1 MPNSPARIRP
11 AGTLLW
17 LGFDRVQP
25 NRWFCRAS
33 IVESMHCMVLRRPVK
48 LAALTGEVDF
58 GRRGSPS
65 FRTTPTQHK
74 IPRAPQKHRD
84 SLTSNTVPGQLVL
97 ALSHFCSYVQLA
109 FFHPTGTLGQEQ
121 KNMKRFGK
129 FRDPRFV
136 LTTLQNPTWEVRTRA
151 ELIQAAQDALT
162 HQPDAAELP
171 FAGRPAAPVIP
182 PPTPTIPPPVAAA
195 PHAEPQPQ
203 PQAQPEHEPEP
214 EPAPQSQLELQRE
227 PQLEPHPLSPTASD
241 VVPVTAPL
249 PHVVAEQPAKPKRKD
264 KPRPKR
270 QPQPVRFAKIIPGG
284 AAAGCVAASFDRHAS
299 KAGGPHRHE
308 SSDLPALERHSRK
321 CAICHHPNRADM
333 EEAFVNWRN
342 ADLIQTENDLPNYH
356 TIYRHARALGLYE
369 RRRENLRFAA
379 ELLVEHADQAQPDA
393 NIILRALHACA
404 RINDR
409 GEWVEPV
416 RRIIASS
423 GEPQPAFAPAP
434 QLAPQPQFQQLAP
447 EAAPSPQFSAPISI
461 NTDANPPF
469 LINGPTISK

>member
-1 MPNSPARIRP
+1 
-11 AGTLLW
+11 
-17 LGFDRVQP
+17 
-25 NRWFCRAS
+25 
-33 IVESMHCMVLRRPVK
+33 MVLHRPIETTAV
-48 LAALTGEVDF
+48 TGEVDF
-58 GRRGSPS
+58 GRRAVHPSARLQPNAKFLAHHRNIATLSP
-65 FRTTPTQHK
+65 QE
-74 IPRAPQKHRD
+74 Q
-84 SLTSNTVPGQLVL
+84 LPGQLVL
-97 ALSHFCSYVQLA
+97 ALSHFCSYVQLV

-162 HQPDAAELP
+162 QQPDAAELP

-182 PPTPTIPPPVAAA
+182 PPIPTIPPPVAAA
-195 PHAEPQPQ
+195 PHAEPQLQPQ
-203 PQAQPEHEPEP
+203 PEPQP
-214 EPAPQSQLELQRE
+214 EPAPAPQPQLELQQQ
-227 PQLEPHPLSPTASD
+227 PQLEPHPLSPAASD
-241 VVPVTAPL
+241 VNLVTAPL
-249 PHVVAEQPAKPKRKD
+249 PQVVAEQPAKPKRKY

-284 AAAGCVAASFDRHAS
+284 DAAGFVAASLDRHAN

-321 CAICHHPNRADM
+321 CAICHHTNRADM

-342 ADLIQTENDLPNYH
+342 ADLIQTENDLPDYH

-393 NIILRALHACA
+393 NIILRAIHACA

-434 QLAPQPQFQQLAP
+434 QFAPQSQFQQLVP

>member
-1 MPNSPARIRP
+1 
-11 AGTLLW
+11 
-17 LGFDRVQP
+17 
-25 NRWFCRAS
+25 
-33 IVESMHCMVLRRPVK
+33 MVLHRPVE
-48 LAALTGEVDF
+48 LAAVTGEVDF
-58 GRRGSPS
+58 GRRAVRPS
-65 FRTTPTQHK
+65 APLQPNAKFLAHHRNIATLS
-74 IPRAPQKHRD
+74 PQKQ
-84 SLTSNTVPGQLVL
+84 LPGQLVL
-97 ALSHFCSYVQLA
+97 ALSHFCSYVQLV

-182 PPTPTIPPPVAAA
+182 PPTPTIPLPAAA
-195 PHAEPQPQ
+195 TLLGEPQPQ
-203 PQAQPEHEPEP
+203 PQAQPEHQPEPEP
-214 EPAPQSQLELQRE
+214 EPRPRLELQQQ
-227 PQLEPHPLSPTASD
+227 PQLEPHPLSPAASD
-241 VVPVTAPL
+241 VILVTAPL
-249 PHVVAEQPAKPKRKD
+249 PHVVAEQPAKPKRKY

-284 AAAGCVAASFDRHAS
+284 DAAGFVAASFDRHAN

-393 NIILRALHACA
+393 NIILRAIHACA

-434 QLAPQPQFQQLAP
+434 QFAPQSQFQQLVP